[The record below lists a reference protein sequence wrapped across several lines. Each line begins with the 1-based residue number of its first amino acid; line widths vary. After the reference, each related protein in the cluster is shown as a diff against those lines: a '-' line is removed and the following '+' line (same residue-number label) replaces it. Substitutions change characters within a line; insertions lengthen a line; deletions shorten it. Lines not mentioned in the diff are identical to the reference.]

1 MGDELKLTHSGRG
14 VATARGQQ
22 WLQEGGGHGWVWRGR
37 SLRRVSTA
45 CRGTAG
51 PWVFRERGGQGPPG
65 RTRRTPKLHQ
75 PGGVGE
81 KAASSHRAEKKLVLG
96 EAPCLGKKLK
106 EGSEGTG
113 QGRPVLVELSCGRHR
128 VRARSVGH
136 GAQGQRSRRREL
148 DWMAD
153 RERRNEPECPGY

>member
-81 KAASSHRAEKKLVLG
+81 RAASSHRAEKKLVLG

-106 EGSEGTG
+106 EGVRGDGARQTCAGGAELWQT
-113 QGRPVLVELSCGRHR
+113 QGKSAKRWPRGSGPAKWTSGAGLDGR
-128 VRARSVGH
+128 
-136 GAQGQRSRRREL
+136 QRE
-148 DWMAD
+148 
-153 RERRNEPECPGY
+153 EE